1 MIPVWWQSQ
10 ASLSQHRLCIPVHFF
25 FFCMIKH
32 NQQIFLLCLLWELI
46 KAHWTQFDFWHN
58 FDTLLTNDQ
67 LFAICLR
74 LQRISDSEFWTV
86 CLGFYPRSHW
96 DHIVQSVKQQS
107 WKTEK
112 NQTWEWI
119 NMICSDI
126 SHNRDLLSVTTAYFP
141 GSKQY
146 QSSQTGI
153 QQDVELLQRVQ
164 QRFGCM
170 GFWRIVYRCIWQ
182 HLLAH
187 LGGQRSRAW
196 LPRPPHPRQNI
207 WGH

>member
-1 MIPVWWQSQ
+1 MLSHESPEHPVFHNTWH
-10 ASLSQHRLCIPVHFF
+10 LSDGNHRHPCLNTGSVFQCIFF
-25 FFCMIKH
+25 FLYDKTIR
-32 NQQIFLLCLLWELI
+32 IFLLGLLWELI

-112 NQTWEWI
+112 NQTVDTRLKPAWTP
-119 NMICSDI
+119 S
-126 SHNRDLLSVTTAYFP
+126 RRLAA
-141 GSKQY
+141 
-146 QSSQTGI
+146 
-153 QQDVELLQRVQ
+153 
-164 QRFGCM
+164 GCCECL
-170 GFWRIVYRCIWQ
+170 F
-182 HLLAH
+182 
-187 LGGQRSRAW
+187 
-196 LPRPPHPRQNI
+196 HPL
-207 WGH
+207 

>member
-1 MIPVWWQSQ
+1 MLSHESPEHPRSIIHDTCLMAITGIPVSTQ
-10 ASLSQHRLCIPVHFF
+10 AVYSSAFFF

-32 NQQIFLLCLLWELI
+32 NQRIFLLCLLWELI

-112 NQTWEWI
+112 NQTVYTRLKPAWTP
-119 NMICSDI
+119 S
-126 SHNRDLLSVTTAYFP
+126 RRLAA
-141 GSKQY
+141 
-146 QSSQTGI
+146 
-153 QQDVELLQRVQ
+153 
-164 QRFGCM
+164 GCCECL
-170 GFWRIVYRCIWQ
+170 F
-182 HLLAH
+182 
-187 LGGQRSRAW
+187 
-196 LPRPPHPRQNI
+196 HPL
-207 WGH
+207 